1 MKSKKNTALKFIL
14 DIFYPNRCPCCGSF
28 IKWDKLICS
37 KCHKAINIVYDKTCK
52 ICGKEICICSEG
64 IFYNGAVVPLRYGDL
79 CRQGI
84 LSLKKGNNKNFGEY
98 TGKLISS
105 IMLKEHNDEKFDF
118 IIPVPMSRTSMRS
131 RGYNQAEVISAEISD
146 ALNIPVRNDILYKKD
161 TSSSQHF
168 LGRAARF
175 KNISAIKINDINLSG
190 KSIIICDDVITTG
203 STVNRCAGLL
213 KSAGAE
219 KVFLAASAQSKM
231 K

>member
-1 MKSKKNTALKFIL
+1 
-14 DIFYPNRCPCCGSF
+14 
-28 IKWDKLICS
+28 
-37 KCHKAINIVYDKTCK
+37 
-52 ICGKEICICSEG
+52 
-64 IFYNGAVVPLRYGDL
+64 
-79 CRQGI
+79 
-84 LSLKKGNNKNFGEY
+84 
-98 TGKLISS
+98 
-105 IMLKEHNDEKFDF
+105 
-118 IIPVPMSRTSMRS
+118 MRS